1 MLKNSITKLDELA
14 APDHYVIPPTIE
26 DLTYIKQFRAVCARY
41 QIDFSKADADE
52 RDFVIRMT
60 EKRCEQKHA

>member
-1 MLKNSITKLDELA
+1 MLINDTLRKGLEQKMQLGW
-14 APDHYVIPPTIE
+14 
-26 DLTYIKQFRAVCARY
+26 
-41 QIDFSKADADE
+41 IDFSKADADE